1 MTSCRDLSGLTKEQ
15 ARDMPPIDADD
26 GGPEGRSRPTGSAW
40 APFRSRPFAA
50 MWSAQFISNVGGWM
64 QTVAAQWLM
73 ITLTGSA
80 TYVALVQTAA
90 SLPVVLFAVLAGAVG
105 DLVDRRRFLLVT
117 QGLMLLAAT
126 ALGALALAGLVTPW
140 VLLALIFA
148 VGTGQALT
156 SPTWQTLQPELV
168 APTERQQ
175 AISLGAV
182 NQNLAR
188 AVGPALG
195 GIVLAATS
203 AGTVFLVNA
212 ATFLAVIGVLV
223 WWHGTRSVQSLP
235 REHVGE
241 AIRAGGRYVSASPVL
256 RVILFRAAL
265 FIFFASSIWA
275 LLPLVARSQL
285 HLRSGGYGLLLASV
299 GVGAVGGAALLPRLN
314 AALTPGGLLSAGS
327 VALAGVALVLGYAHV
342 TAVAAAA
349 LVVGGLG
356 WILALSALNS
366 LYQLSLPGWVK
377 ARGMSFYLI
386 VFQGGNAIGSAVMG
400 ITAERIGL
408 SVTLLIAGGA
418 LALGPLA
425 GLRYRF
431 QPIPPKELLPAGDW
445 PSPSLAEDE
454 APVGPVMVSVEYRT
468 AEGRAGDLLAAL
480 EATRFSRRRSG
491 ASAWRVWQDA
501 ADPNRVVEQFVV
513 ASWSEHLRQHERV
526 TVRDQERIDRV
537 RALSDPAESPTVTH
551 WLTPQVRH
559 APDPAA
565 GRPTPAEGESPPS
578 PR

>member
-1 MTSCRDLSGLTKEQ
+1 
-15 ARDMPPIDADD
+15 
-26 GGPEGRSRPTGSAW
+26 
-40 APFRSRPFAA
+40 
-50 MWSAQFISNVGGWM
+50 MWSAQFVSNIGSWM

-73 ITLTGSA
+73 ISLTSSA

-105 DLVDRRRFLLVT
+105 DLVDRRRFLLIT
-117 QGLMLLAAT
+117 QGLMLMAAV

-168 APTERQQ
+168 PAADRQQ

-223 WWHGTRSVQSLP
+223 WWHGTRPTQMLP

-241 AIRAGGRYVSASPVL
+241 AVRAGGRFVAASPAL
-256 RVILFRAAL
+256 RVILLRAGL
-265 FIFFASSIWA
+265 FVFFASAIWA
-275 LLPLVARSQL
+275 LLPIVANSEL
-285 HLRSGGYGLLLASV
+285 HLGSGGYGLLLGCV
-299 GVGAVGGAALLPRLN
+299 GIGAVGGAALLPRLN
-314 AALTPGGLLSAGS
+314 ARLTPGALLSGGS
-327 VALAGVALVLGYAHV
+327 LGLAGVAIVLGYLHV
-342 TAVAAAA
+342 VAIVALA
-349 LVVGGLG
+349 LVVGGLA

-366 LYQLSLPGWVK
+366 LYQMTLPGWVK

-386 VFQGGNAIGSAVMG
+386 VFQGGNAVGSAVLG
-400 ITAERIGL
+400 ITAEHVGL
-408 SVTLLIAGGA
+408 SPALLIAAVA

-431 QPIPPKELLPAGDW
+431 QRIPPEDLLPAGEW
-445 PSPSLAEDE
+445 PQPQLAADE
-454 APVGPVMVSVEYRT
+454 QAVGPVLVTVEYRSRP
-468 AEGRAGDLLAAL
+468 GRAGDLIDAL
-480 EATRFSRRRSG
+480 EGARFSRRRSG
-491 ASAWRVWQDA
+491 ASAWRVWQDG
-501 ADPNRVVEQFVV
+501 ADPDRVIEQFVV
-513 ASWSEHLRQHERV
+513 ASWLEHLRQHERV
-526 TVRDQERIDRV
+526 TVRDQQRLDRV
-537 RALSDPAESPTVTH
+537 RSFADPAQAPTVTH
-551 WLTPQVRH
+551 WLTPQAGPPRA
-559 APDPAA
+559 APD
-565 GRPTPAEGESPPS
+565 GPPG
-578 PR
+578 